1 MEDLL
6 SSNSLILL
14 FWIIISFI
22 VDSGKN
28 SYVIVIMTYIMIFI
42 ANFFDVVE
50 TFPSIFITVLALY
63 IYFDIFCDN
72 VKRKIMKN
80 IGYKLVDF
88 FYVMFFE
95 YSFSLFLIAI
105 FLSTS
110 FVSSSL
116 RENINIYLIKFSS
129 FCVIFWACTNI
140 SSQNYLVHTFD
151 EIKNK
156 FDKISTYRE
165 FILKNKCIKYSDS
178 ILQIE
183 DKNYFIR
190 ANKYTL
196 FNTFYLKK
204 IFHTYNLKKIVNY
217 ISMSI
222 KNVKTN
228 KTPKTILLRIVKF
241 IKNIKRIMRGY
252 STIEMQLMRTIAIK
266 EGYGYTFRRKT
277 FEIIYSKLFLDS
289 LCKYYKTCNCNTRY
303 FKDYLLFI
311 YTNTAKIMV
320 DKNDVLKNIREKIKT
335 NKDYTKEELFILTLS
350 FSGKLRRE
358 NVFQLYNEKI
368 RSLNLDINQLI
379 NLRNRIVN

>member
-1 MEDLL
+1 
-6 SSNSLILL
+6 
-14 FWIIISFI
+14 
-22 VDSGKN
+22 
-28 SYVIVIMTYIMIFI
+28 MIFI

-63 IYFDIFCDN
+63 IYFEIFCDN

-190 ANKYTL
+190 ANKYT
-196 FNTFYLKK
+196 F
-204 IFHTYNLKKIVNY
+204 
-217 ISMSI
+217 
-222 KNVKTN
+222 
-228 KTPKTILLRIVKF
+228 
-241 IKNIKRIMRGY
+241 
-252 STIEMQLMRTIAIK
+252 
-266 EGYGYTFRRKT
+266 
-277 FEIIYSKLFLDS
+277 
-289 LCKYYKTCNCNTRY
+289 
-303 FKDYLLFI
+303 
-311 YTNTAKIMV
+311 
-320 DKNDVLKNIREKIKT
+320 
-335 NKDYTKEELFILTLS
+335 
-350 FSGKLRRE
+350 
-358 NVFQLYNEKI
+358 
-368 RSLNLDINQLI
+368 
-379 NLRNRIVN
+379 